1 MIAMREI
8 ERFCQKLAR
17 NYHPNRVVLFGS
29 YAVGDARD
37 DSDVDLLV
45 SMDYCGN
52 RLGVAAGIIRDLK
65 PRFAVDLIIRTER
78 ELSLRLQQNDDFLTR
93 AMQNGRVLYEAVD

>member
-1 MIAMREI
+1 MIAMQEI

-17 NYHPNRVVLFGS
+17 NYHPSRVVLFGS
-29 YAVGDARD
+29 YAAGDARD

-45 SMDYCGN
+45 SMDYRGN

-65 PRFAVDLIIRTER
+65 PRFAVDLIIRTEE
-78 ELSLRLQQNDDFLTR
+78 ELSLRLQQNDEFLTK
-93 AMQNGRVLYEAVD
+93 AMQNGRVLYETVD